1 MAKEMYCKLAVLYM
15 SVNCGYIL
23 KNYSKLLLLLKLNMN
38 NLLTSTLKLNELTVR
53 HM

>member
-23 KNYSKLLLLLKLNMN
+23 KNYSPSTSEVKHEQSTDIHLKA
-38 NLLTSTLKLNELTVR
+38 E
-53 HM
+53 